1 MLRQYTNK
9 NDLLALTESF
19 FRLSNNSDFKTIV
32 DWLKFEENRLSKEN
46 RQAQDNQLK
55 WNQGALQAIDD
66 LLRYSDRNEAQKV
79 IEKIK

>member
-55 WNQGALQAIDD
+55 WNQGGLQAIDD